1 MPPVFK
7 KGASLKGPS
16 FFENRAPPPPCLFG
30 DPGGCLAKCPR
41 AVCPFRVVAVGW
53 RLARLGAAPR
63 VQPTREE
70 KFALFLHGRC
80 GGWLRGLGQARVRLL
95 LLALRAS
102 PAPARQGR
110 AVVWC
115 HQALAGEL
123 LLSPGPAA
131 RPVVAGPA
139 LPRAPALGLPRPP
152 CALCGVLS
160 FVFSQP
166 FSCAC
171 QLLANNI

>member
-123 LLSPGPAA
+123 LLSPGPPLLVRSWLAQRFRGLQRWA
-131 RPVVAGPA
+131 CRA
-139 LPRAPALGLPRPP
+139 LPARFVASFP
-152 CALCGVLS
+152 LCFHNHFLVL
-160 FVFSQP
+160 VN
-166 FSCAC
+166 C
-171 QLLANNI
+171 